1 MIFFQIFDFYAI
13 NSSVIF
19 IICIFGLFGFLFN
32 LVILSLFKVTRVLLE
47 YYSSNGYSSNDYS
60 SNTFFVT
67 LLGYSSNTFSVT
79 LLEVSSNAFCYSS
92 TTLPILITISWDW
105 CRKFKSRVPYFR
117 RNSNYEIFIKKQHTY
132 IIQYFCSTSKP
143 ELCSSNEKRYSKL
156 RVK

>member
-79 LLEVSSNAFCYSS
+79 LLEVSSNAFRYSS
-92 TTLPILITISWDW
+92 TTLPL
-105 CRKFKSRVPYFR
+105 SRV
-117 RNSNYEIFIKKQHTY
+117 E
-132 IIQYFCSTSKP
+132 
-143 ELCSSNEKRYSKL
+143 
-156 RVK
+156 